1 MSQRTEQVESTL
13 KKIVAELLTKEVELP
28 QDHLVT
34 VTRVTVAPD
43 LKNATIFVSVLPF
56 DSAYEVMPL
65 LDKHRHTIQ
74 QEAVKQMTM
83 KNSPVFKFQLDTKP
97 EEASEIERLID
108 EEMGLFDL

>member
-1 MSQRTEQVESTL
+1 MSQRTEQVEATL
-13 KKIVAELLTKEVELP
+13 KKIVAELLNKEIELP

-34 VTRVTVAPD
+34 VTRVSVSPD
-43 LKNATIFVSVLPF
+43 LKNAKIFVSVLPF
-56 DSAYEVMPL
+56 DSAEDIMPL

-83 KNSPVFKFQLDTKP
+83 KQSPVMKFVLDTKP

-108 EEMGLFDL
+108 EEMNLFDI